1 MPDEDEAQAEGQL
14 KTPKKTTITV
24 PPSAPKETSAGTSST
39 GTSNPNHVQVHAR
52 DQALTKG
59 KRRSSCKD
67 KLSQVVR
74 FPKRRRNH
82 LAKTPTMA
90 G

>member
-1 MPDEDEAQAEGQL
+1 MPDEDEAQAEEQL
-14 KTPKKTTITV
+14 KTPEKTTITL

-59 KRRSSCKD
+59 KRHSSCKD
-67 KLSQVVR
+67 KLSQAVR
-74 FPKRRRNH
+74 CPKTKKKSPDKDTNN
-82 LAKTPTMA
+82 
-90 G
+90 GG